1 MKSVYYITIFT
12 ILTGLPCSQL
22 YADEHS
28 LPTFSAQYKLY
39 ASGMEIGEMDRA
51 FSQSGTNSNDYIYRS
66 ETRTTGLAAIFHK
79 DIIVEQS
86 RLKFIQQKIRPMQYT
101 YQRTG
106 GKKERNINVKFDWNN
121 QKITNVVN
129 ETTMQF
135 ELEQDTLD
143 KLIYQYVIM
152 RDIQNNKLPYTYPIV
167 DGRKIKTYNFRL
179 LNEETIETPIGT
191 FQTVKIERVRQNS
204 EDKTYLWCAPDLQYL
219 PIKVENIEKDSWTTV
234 AIINS
239 LTGLGY

>member
-1 MKSVYYITIFT
+1 MKFIHHIT
-12 ILTGLPCSQL
+12 ILTILLGFPCSL
-22 YADEHS
+22 LFADEYS

-39 ASGMEIGEMDRA
+39 ANGMEIGEMDRA
-51 FSQSGTNSNDYIYRS
+51 FSQSGTNANDYIYRS

-79 DIIVEQS
+79 DKIVEQS
-86 RLKFIQQKIRPMQYT
+86 RLNFTQQKIRPMQYT

-106 GKKERNINVKFDWNN
+106 GKKERNIDVKFDWNN
-121 QKITNVVN
+121 QKIINIVN
-129 ETTMQF
+129 DTTMHF
-135 ELEQDTLD
+135 DLEQDILD

-167 DGRKIKTYNFRL
+167 DGRKIKIYDFRL

-191 FQTVKIERVRQNS
+191 FKTVKIERVRQNS

-219 PIKVENIEKDSWTTV
+219 PIKVENIETDSWTTV
-234 AIINS
+234 AVINS

>member
-1 MKSVYYITIFT
+1 MKFIHYITILT
-12 ILTGLPCSQL
+12 ILLGFPCSL
-22 YADEHS
+22 LFADEYS

-39 ASGMEIGEMDRA
+39 ANGMEIGEMDRA
-51 FSQSGTNSNDYIYRS
+51 FSQSGTNANDYIYRS

-79 DIIVEQS
+79 DKIVEQS
-86 RLKFIQQKIRPMQYT
+86 RLNFTQQKIRPMQYT

-106 GKKERNINVKFDWNN
+106 GKKERNIDVKFDWNN
-121 QKITNVVN
+121 QKIINIVN
-129 ETTMQF
+129 DTTMHF
-135 ELEQDTLD
+135 DLEQDILD

-167 DGRKIKTYNFRL
+167 DGRKIKIYDFRL

-191 FQTVKIERVRQNS
+191 FKTVKIERVRQNS

-219 PIKVENIEKDSWTTV
+219 PIKVENIETDSWTTV
-234 AIINS
+234 AVINS